1 MKLKPLIL
9 TLILFLLMSGSV
21 SAEQLL
27 TVKYRDDVVDVSS
40 FLHQDTSESSWITG
54 IWYDEENDYL
64 IIGLNGINYQYCGV
78 PVDVWEDII
87 DYDKHGSYGRAYNQY
102 LKGSY
107 SCQE

>member
-1 MKLKPLIL
+1 MKSK
-9 TLILFLLMSGSV
+9 TLIFSVLLLLVMIGSLR
-21 SAEQLL
+21 AEQLL
-27 TVKYRDDVVDVSS
+27 SVKYRDDYVDVSG
-40 FLHQDTSESSWITG
+40 FLHQDTGESSWITG